1 MTEGELYDV
10 TAGGARFCGVDPGV
24 TGGRVRVVGTSDGGT
39 PTSSF
44 VFASDADQ
52 RLMAD
57 AIASVV
63 ARQAA

>member
-10 TAGGARFCGVDPGV
+10 TAGGACLRGVDPGV
-24 TGGRVRVVGTSDGGT
+24 TGVRVRVVGTSDGGT
-39 PTSSF
+39 HLSF